1 MAETL
6 IAPQSKN
13 KAAEPR
19 RVSLEAYFRAEEK
32 ALHKHEYHDGIV
44 IQMAGGT
51 FNHDNL
57 SGRTITCFN
66 NFVENNELN
75 YFVNGSD
82 TKIWIEAYNKVVYP
96 DVLIVCEAPKY
107 FANREDTI
115 VNPLVIVEVL
125 SDGTKKYDKTT
136 KFEMYRTI
144 PTFREYV
151 LIHQERKHASVYTK
165 QDDGNWLLRDYD
177 GEEAVAILYAL
188 HNCPLPLN
196 RLYRGLKLKN

>member
-1 MAETL
+1 
-6 IAPQSKN
+6 
-13 KAAEPR
+13 
-19 RVSLEAYFRAEEK
+19 
-32 ALHKHEYHDGIV
+32 
-44 IQMAGGT
+44 MAGGT

-57 SGRTITCFN
+57 AVKTTTLLN
-66 NFVENNELN
+66 LFVFENDYP
-75 YFVNGSD
+75 YFVNGSE
-82 TKIWIEAYNKVVYP
+82 TKIRIDAYNKIVYP
-96 DVLIVCEAPKY
+96 DALVVCEGPQY

-115 VNPLVIVEVL
+115 VNPLIIIEVL
-125 SDGTKKYDKTT
+125 SDSTKKYDKTT

>member
-19 RVSLEAYFRAEEK
+19 RASLEAYFRAEEK

-57 SGRTITCFN
+57 SGRAITCFN

-82 TKIWIEAYNKVVYP
+82 TKIWIETYNKVVYP

-115 VNPLVIVEVL
+115 VNPLVID
-125 SDGTKKYDKTT
+125 DGT
-136 KFEMYRTI
+136 
-144 PTFREYV
+144 
-151 LIHQERKHASVYTK
+151 
-165 QDDGNWLLRDYD
+165 WLLRDYY